1 MIDSGKIW
9 MNGKFV
15 EHDEAKVHVLSHVLH
30 YGSGFFE
37 GIRCYKTP
45 KGSAIFR
52 LKEHTD
58 RLFDSAKIYRT
69 EVPFTKEEVNKAM
82 MDTLNIN
89 NLEEAYIRPLVY
101 RGYNQLGVNPK
112 TCPVDVMIA
121 AWTWGKY
128 LGEEA
133 MKKGVKVKI
142 SSWRRLAP
150 DTMPTMAKA
159 SGNYL
164 SSQLIKM
171 EALEDGYDE
180 GIALDYNGYVSEGSG
195 ENLFVIKNGII
206 YTPAMN
212 GSALPGITRDSIIK
226 IANDLGYEIREQ
238 GIPREM
244 LYIADELFFTG
255 TAAEVTPVS
264 SVDKIVIG
272 TGERGAI
279 TEKIQ
284 KRFFDIV
291 EGREEDKYGWLTFI
305 NNV

>member
-1 MIDSGKIW
+1 MDGEFVNTEDAKI
-9 MNGKFV
+9 N
-15 EHDEAKVHVLSHVLH
+15 VLSHVIH

-37 GIRCYKTP
+37 GVRAYKTTS
-45 KGSAIFR
+45 GTAVFR

-58 RLFDSAKIYRT
+58 RLYDSAKIYRT
-69 EVPFTKEEVNKAM
+69 KVPYTKEEFNNAIMEVLKVN
-82 MDTLNIN
+82 NY
-89 NLEEAYIRPLVY
+89 ESAYIRPLVY
-101 RGYNQLGVNPK
+101 RGYNALGVNPF
-112 TCPVDVMIA
+112 TCPVNCMIA
-121 AWTWGKY
+121 AWEWGKY

-133 MKKGVKVKI
+133 MKQGVSVKI

-171 EALEDGYDE
+171 EALEDGYEE

-195 ENLFVIKNGII
+195 ENLFVIKDGII

-226 IANDLGYEIREQ
+226 IAKDLGYEIKET

-244 LYIADELFFTG
+244 LYIADEIFFTG

-264 SVDKIVIG
+264 KIDKIEIG
-272 TGERGAI
+272 CGQRGPI

-284 KRFFDIV
+284 TMFFDIV
-291 EGREEDKYGWLTFI
+291 EGRAEDKYGWLTY
-305 NNV
+305 VK

>member
-1 MIDSGKIW
+1 MIDAGKIW
-9 MNGKFV
+9 MDGKFV
-15 EHDEAKVHVLSHVLH
+15 PCEDAKINILSHVVH
-30 YGSGFFE
+30 YGTGFFE
-37 GIRCYKTP
+37 GVRCYKTTT
-45 KGSAIFR
+45 GSAVFR

-58 RLFDSAKIYRT
+58 RLYDSAKIYRT
-69 EVPFTKEEVNKAM
+69 EVPYSKEEFNKAII
-82 MDTLNIN
+82 DTLLEN
-89 NLEEAYIRPLVY
+89 NLDEAYIRPLVY
-101 RGYNQLGVNPK
+101 RGYNVLGVDPSK
-112 TCPVDVMIA
+112 CPVNCMVA
-121 AWTWGKY
+121 AWKWGKY

-133 MKKGVKVKI
+133 MKKGVSVKI

-171 EALEDGYDE
+171 EALAEGYEE

-195 ENLFVIKNGII
+195 ENIFVIKGGVI

-212 GSALPGITRDSIIK
+212 GSALPGITRDSIMK
-226 IANDLGYEIREQ
+226 IAKDLGYEVKET

-244 LYIADELFFTG
+244 LYIADEIFFTG

-264 SVDKIVIG
+264 KVDLITIG
-272 TGERGAI
+272 CGERGVI
-279 TEKIQ
+279 TEAIQ

-291 EGREEDKYGWLTFI
+291 EGRAEDKYGWLTYI
-305 NNV
+305 K

>member
-1 MIDSGKIW
+1 MKEADKIW

-15 EHDEAKVHVLSHVLH
+15 DWKDANVHVLSHVLH

-37 GIRCYKTP
+37 GIRYYKT
-45 KGSAIFR
+45 KNGSAIFR
-52 LKEHTD
+52 LEEHID
-58 RLFDSAKIYRT
+58 RLYDSAKIYRT
-69 EVPFTKEEVNKAM
+69 EIPYSKEEFIKALIETLKINK
-82 MDTLNIN
+82 
-89 NLEEAYIRPLVY
+89 LESAYIRPLVY
-101 RGYNQLGVNPK
+101 RGYKEMGVNPQ
-112 TCPVDVMIA
+112 TCPVDSMIA
-121 AWTWGKY
+121 AWEWGTY
-128 LGEEA
+128 LGKEA
-133 MKKGVKVKI
+133 LENGVSVKI

-159 SGNYL
+159 SGNYM

-195 ENLFVIKNGII
+195 ENLFIIKDNII

-226 IANDLGYEIREQ
+226 IALDLGYEIKET

-255 TAAEVTPVS
+255 TAAEVTPVN
-264 SVDKIVIG
+264 SVDKIKIG
-272 TGERGAI
+272 EGKRGPI
-279 TEKIQ
+279 TEKLQ
-284 KRFFDIV
+284 KRFFEIV
-291 EGREEDKYGWLTFI
+291 KGEVEDKYGWLTE
-305 NNV
+305 VK